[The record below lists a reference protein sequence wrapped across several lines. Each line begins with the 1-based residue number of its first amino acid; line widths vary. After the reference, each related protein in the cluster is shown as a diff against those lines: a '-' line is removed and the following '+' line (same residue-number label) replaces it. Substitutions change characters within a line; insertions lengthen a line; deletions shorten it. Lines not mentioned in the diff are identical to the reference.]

1 MLYDQLRYFESIF
14 DADRIRRRFEA
25 TITSKL
31 QISVHA
37 NSVFIPLF
45 ANQLCNL

>member
-14 DADRIRRRFEA
+14 DADRIRRRFET
-25 TITSKL
+25 TISSKL

-37 NSVFIPLF
+37 DNVIL
-45 ANQLCNL
+45 NLLS